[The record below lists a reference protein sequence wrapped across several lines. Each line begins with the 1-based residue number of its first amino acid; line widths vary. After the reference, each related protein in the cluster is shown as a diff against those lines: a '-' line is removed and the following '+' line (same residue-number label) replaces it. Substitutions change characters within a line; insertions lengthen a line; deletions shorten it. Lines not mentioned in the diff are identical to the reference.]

1 MTVTRSRL
9 NLRRIEN
16 RRSRLEKYLNG
27 IIGLTIIILV
37 MGFGWMSSMFI
48 SEIYQKNLRLA
59 LELSLKH
66 IAREI
71 HTLKPQVDQLQQEV
85 NALVDHVMPNLI
97 PIRTGQPIAIETRF
111 VSNITF
117 DFAETGNGRH
127 LKYRLVAQN
136 TAKFA
141 VSLRLDLIFF
151 GHKGLRIGV
160 SHLGGAGSI
169 NPTIL
174 ERGDLRVVSAPIEI
188 TARGFSDGDIRYF
201 KLQFPE

>member
-1 MTVTRSRL
+1 MTITRTRL

-27 IIGLTIIILV
+27 IIGLIVILLV
-37 MGFGWMSSMFI
+37 SGLGWMLSTFI
-48 SEIYQKNLRLA
+48 SETHQEKLRLA

-66 IAREI
+66 IDREI
-71 HTLKPQVDQLQQEV
+71 LTLKPQVDQLQQEV

-117 DFAETGNGRH
+117 DFAETENGRR

-151 GHKGLRIGV
+151 DHKGLQIGV
-160 SHLGGAGSI
+160 SHLGGAGSL

-188 TARGFSDGDIRYF
+188 TARDSNDGDIRYF
-201 KLQFPE
+201 KLRFPE